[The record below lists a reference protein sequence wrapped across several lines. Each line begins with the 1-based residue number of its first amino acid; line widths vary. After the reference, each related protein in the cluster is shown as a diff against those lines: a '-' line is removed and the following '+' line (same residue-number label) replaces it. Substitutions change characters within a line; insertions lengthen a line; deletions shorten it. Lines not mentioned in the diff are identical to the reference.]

1 MANAIIPLDNSPNQ
15 NFQVTVNVDGNLITL
30 AIELR
35 YNSMAGYWVMTIS
48 DTLGNIVLD
57 SIPLITGVWPA
68 ANLLR
73 QYQYLGIGSAYI
85 LNASGPIPGLDYPNN
100 TDLGSDFVLLW
111 GDSA

>member
-1 MANAIIPLDNSPNQ
+1 MPNVLGGLRRREGGKQLANLIVPLDNSPNQ
-15 NFQVTVNVDGNLITL
+15 NFQVTVNVNGK
-30 AIELR
+30 
-35 YNSMAGYWVMTIS
+35 MTIS

-73 QYQYLGIGSAYI
+73 QFQYLGIGSVYI

-100 TDLGSDFVLLW
+100 TDLGSDFVL
-111 GDSA
+111 